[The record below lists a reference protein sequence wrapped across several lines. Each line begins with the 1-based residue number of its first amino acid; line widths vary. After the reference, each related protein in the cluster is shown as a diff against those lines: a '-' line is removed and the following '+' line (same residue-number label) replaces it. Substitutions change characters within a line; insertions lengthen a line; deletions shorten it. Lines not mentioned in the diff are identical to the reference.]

1 MKPTTFYIY
10 NLLEKTT
17 NAVIGLPNAKSTQCE
32 NLCQGL
38 INTTKPAAWG
48 LTMNNV
54 ERRAALCAA
63 GQKGGRARVAK
74 GFAKMNPE
82 RRREIAIMA
91 SKKAAELRSAKAKK
105 GGKK

>member
-1 MKPTTFYIY
+1 M
-10 NLLEKTT
+10 
-17 NAVIGLPNAKSTQCE
+17 
-32 NLCQGL
+32 
-38 INTTKPAAWG
+38 INTTKSVAWG
-48 LTMNNV
+48 LTMNNI
-54 ERRAALCAA
+54 ERKNALRDA
-63 GQKGGRARVAK
+63 GKKGGKARVAK

>member
-1 MKPTTFYIY
+1 M
-10 NLLEKTT
+10 
-17 NAVIGLPNAKSTQCE
+17 
-32 NLCQGL
+32 
-38 INTTKPAAWG
+38 
-48 LTMNNV
+48 TMNST
-54 ERRAALCAA
+54 ERQTALRAA

-105 GGKK
+105 GGKND

>member
-1 MKPTTFYIY
+1 
-10 NLLEKTT
+10 
-17 NAVIGLPNAKSTQCE
+17 
-32 NLCQGL
+32 
-38 INTTKPAAWG
+38 
-48 LTMNNV
+48 MNNV

-74 GFAKMNPE
+74 GFAKRKPE
-82 RRREIAIMA
+82 RRRESGIMA